1 MSNLVA
7 DDEAQDIL
15 GDPNADGDSIPACYY
30 NVFFVF
36 YSEFRYI
43 QIQILPFKFNYYV
56 LIVI

>member
-36 YSEFRYI
+36 YSEFRYHSNSI
-43 QIQILPFKFNYYV
+43 TMFL
-56 LIVI
+56 L